1 VSDNRTGG
9 ISYWQAGDHQ
19 SVADRNGVS
28 LAEYIHALFG
38 LLLQKKLRHVLMIG
52 GAGGTL
58 ATMLTRRG
66 IQVTL
71 VDINP
76 AAFDIAR
83 LYFHM
88 PAEVEC
94 HVGDG
99 AAFLRRNAA
108 CYDAIVLDAFSEEK
122 IPRHFLKTAFFR
134 LVKMRLKRGGIFLI
148 NITVL
153 DDEDPV
159 PDGICWA
166 LKRVWRKV
174 RLLDSD
180 GYVDR
185 NAIAMAGAVDGLKRP
200 TLRMKPTTGARTLR
214 KELSQLT
221 FRALREV

>member
-1 VSDNRTGG
+1 VTDNRTGG

-38 LLLQKKLRHVLMIG
+38 LLLQRKPRHVLMIG

-66 IQVTL
+66 IRVTL

-76 AAFDIAR
+76 TAFDIAR
-83 LYFHM
+83 LYFQM
-88 PAEVEC
+88 PAEVDC
-94 HVGDG
+94 HISDG
-99 AAFLRRNAA
+99 VAFVRRNRSRF
-108 CYDAIVLDAFSEEK
+108 DAIVLDAFSEEK
-122 IPRHFLKTAFFR
+122 IPPHFRKSAFFR
-134 LVKMRLKRGGIFLI
+134 LVKKRLKPGGIFLI
-148 NITVL
+148 NLTVL
-153 DDEDPV
+153 DDEDPM
-159 PDGICWA
+159 PDGICHA
-166 LKRVWRKV
+166 LKSVWRKV

-200 TLRMKPTTGARTLR
+200 TLRMKPATSARTLR
-214 KELSQLT
+214 KELSQLA
-221 FRALREV
+221 FRALRDV

>member
-1 VSDNRTGG
+1 M
-9 ISYWQAGDHQ
+9 
-19 SVADRNGVS
+19 ADRNGVS

-38 LLLQKKLRHVLMIG
+38 LLLQAKPRHVLVIG

-66 IQVTL
+66 IAVTL

-83 LYFHM
+83 LYFQM
-88 PAEVEC
+88 PDEVEC
-94 HVGDG
+94 QVSDG
-99 AAFLRRNAA
+99 AVFLRRNIGR
-108 CYDAIVLDAFSEEK
+108 YDAIVLDAFSEEK
-122 IPRHFLKTAFFR
+122 IPAHFRKTAFFR
-134 LVKMRLKRGGIFLI
+134 LVKKRLKRSGVFLI

-153 DDEDPV
+153 DDEDPM

-166 LKRVWRKV
+166 LKSVWQKV

-185 NAIAMAGAVDGLKRP
+185 NAIAMAGAVGDLKRP
-200 TLRMKPTTGARTLR
+200 TLRMKPTSGARTLR
-214 KELSQLT
+214 KELSQLA